1 MADGFKKQTL
11 ILKNRIAYQNFL
23 GQGQGQGQGQGIEVM
38 QDVYSRGIP
47 YKIFMKQSLRLF
59 FYINFRQLKKK
70 KKLAFE

>member
-38 QDVYSRGIP
+38 QDVYSRKSIL
-47 YKIFMKQSLRLF
+47 KQVCEKNLVF
-59 FYINFRQLKKK
+59 GMFDC
-70 KKLAFE
+70 